1 MKKVGII
8 AVWLLLIGSG
18 YAQKTM
24 VRVHLR
30 YTADDTFR
38 FFIPLHEN
46 GDSSI
51 QRLKAVWGI
60 PTKED
65 AGYIEWDKLN
75 IPNVGDGVQVYLSDG
90 ILANDLYNITY
101 LPFRNDKDKNQRI
114 KTLGEYDKREI
125 RIEFERKG
133 KKIANSKPTENIL
146 KDYLTT
152 IFN

>member
-75 IPNVGDGVQVYLSDG
+75 IPNVGGWRARVF
-90 ILANDLYNITY
+90 IRRNI
-101 LPFRNDKDKNQRI
+101 
-114 KTLGEYDKREI
+114 G
-125 RIEFERKG
+125 
-133 KKIANSKPTENIL
+133 
-146 KDYLTT
+146 
-152 IFN
+152 